1 MMRIRFTCPTL
12 IISDADVQLRSK
24 VEAIELLEQ
33 LPHTKLE
40 IINSTGHMIPIEQ
53 SKHWL

>member
-12 IISDADVQLRSK
+12 IISDAHVQLRSK
-24 VEAIELLEQ
+24 EEAIELLEQ